1 MGKGERGFCRQVA
14 VQQWKNNFPL
24 WISGA
29 FSGALLVFVAVCW
42 AFQEKGTHAALILC
56 CAGIALFIVGKK
68 SVCPDSVSIEQM
80 EVIGA
85 TPAQIQ
91 GIIGWQMAWMYL
103 AAVPAGALGGV
114 LAYLTMIAR

>member
-1 MGKGERGFCRQVA
+1 MTKREWNSCRQLA

-29 FSGALLVFVAVCW
+29 FAGAILVFVAVCW
-42 AFQEKGTHAALILC
+42 AFQEKGMHAALILC
-56 CAGIALFIVGKK
+56 CACIALFIIGKK
-68 SVCPDSVSIEQM
+68 SVCPDRVSIEQM

-85 TPAQIQ
+85 TPSQIQ

-103 AAVPAGALGGV
+103 AAVPVGVLGGV
-114 LAYLTMIAR
+114 LVYIMMFGG